1 MTQPSSFSTR
11 IALSFGALALMAV
24 MLVELVWY
32 VGIPPLGLNGARD
45 QRLAEATQHLTIFSN
60 QRLMTIH
67 TALTAQRGAVLVA
80 AESNTLIE
88 ALAGGEPHALQQTT
102 EQLFERWARA
112 YPNAFLALR
121 VLAPN
126 TGVVLASSLRDDVNQ
141 SLLPSDLLER
151 AQQPGVSELVEII
164 TEREEPTL
172 VIVRPVFSIDAD
184 GYPEGAPLGFV
195 VAALDMAAVLAV
207 NIGYGRENDGLP
219 GATLLLVA
227 RDRVLVRHP
236 SGQEDANAFWRINAL
251 APGVEG
257 AMELA
262 DGSGA
267 EYLSVYRHILL
278 SGNESLSLI
287 HYQTKEQALAD
298 LQAKLRSA
306 ALTGLLTTLLALALI
321 YFLSQRLT
329 VPLRQLTE
337 TTRRLGRGEMS
348 ARAMHSDIREL
359 FELNEAFNTMAD
371 SIERHRQT
379 LEQKVAE
386 QNLTLSEKL
395 ALEASLIQARDLA
408 ESGSRAKSTF
418 LANMSHELRTPL
430 NAVLGFSY
438 LLQRDRT
445 ISPESRQKLAA
456 ITRSG
461 QHLLALI
468 NDVLELSRIEAGHNI
483 STRQPVDL
491 KTLLSDVEEMIRVRA
506 EAKDLTFTVAQAA
519 DLSPFVMGDGPHLK
533 QVLINLLGNAVKFT
547 EHGGVTL
554 TVTRQHELVDF
565 EVADTGIGISR
576 QDLEHLFEPFF
587 QTAGSITKGEGTGLG
602 LSISREFTRMM
613 GGQLHVSSR
622 PGHGSTFTL
631 SLTLPACKAPA
642 SPVTTSGRII
652 GLAPNQGKV
661 RILVVDDQPDNRELL
676 KLVLES
682 VGIEV
687 VTAETGEQ
695 AVLAF
700 QKLSPHLIWM
710 DLRMPDMDG
719 YEATRQ
725 IRALPAGDQV
735 RIVALTAHAFQ
746 EDREKA
752 MAAGCDDLVPKP
764 LKEDALFEVMAR
776 LLGLRYVHER
786 PENLESPKVVAMDLS
801 ILPATVLHNLK
812 AAAEALDIDVTRQI
826 VASLR
831 ATHPDLAAA
840 LDSLIQGFRLDRIS
854 ELCESAPA
862 KGQH

>member
-67 TALTAQRGAVLVA
+67 TALTARRGAVLVA

-88 ALAGGEPHALQQTT
+88 TLARGELHALQKTT

-112 YPNAFLALR
+112 HPNAFLAMR
-121 VLAPN
+121 VLDPD
-126 TGVVLASSLRDDVNQ
+126 TGVVVASSQRDNVGK
-141 SLLPSDLLER
+141 SLLPRDLLER

-164 TEREEPTL
+164 TEREEPAL
-172 VIVRPVFSIDAD
+172 VIVRPVFSVDAD
-184 GYPEGAPLGFV
+184 GYPEGAALGFV
-195 VAALDMAAVLAV
+195 VAVLDMAAVLAV
-207 NIGYGRENDGLP
+207 NIGYGRENDEPP

-236 SGQEDANAFWRINAL
+236 AGPEDADAFWRINPL

-262 DGSGA
+262 DGAGA
-267 EYLSVYRHILL
+267 EYLSVYRHIPL
-278 SGNESLSLI
+278 SGNESLTLI
-287 HYQTKEQALAD
+287 HYQAKELALAD
-298 LQAKLRSA
+298 LQTKLRNA
-306 ALTGLLTTLLALALI
+306 ALTGLLSTLLALAVI
-321 YFLSQRLT
+321 YVLSHRLT
-329 VPLRQLTE
+329 VPLLQLTE
-337 TTRRLGRGEMS
+337 TARRLGRGEMS
-348 ARAMHSDIREL
+348 ARAKPSDIREL
-359 FELNEAFNTMAD
+359 YELTEAFNTMAD
-371 SIERHRQT
+371 STERHRQT

-386 QNLTLSEKL
+386 QNQTLSEKL

-408 ESGSRAKSTF
+408 ESANRAKSTF

-438 LLQRDRT
+438 LLQRDQN
-445 ISPESRQKLAA
+445 IGPESRQKLAA
-456 ITRSG
+456 IIRSG

-506 EAKDLTFTVAQAA
+506 ETKGLNFTVTQTA

-547 EHGGVTL
+547 EQGTVTL
-554 TVTRQHELVDF
+554 TVTRQHEIVDF

-587 QTAGSITKGEGTGLG
+587 QTAGSITKGEGSGLG

-631 SLTLPACKAPA
+631 SLTLPACEAPA
-642 SPVTTSGRII
+642 SPTTTPGRII
-652 GLAPNQGKV
+652 GLAPDQAAV
-661 RILVVDDQPDNRELL
+661 RVLVVDDRADNRELL
-676 KLVLES
+676 KLVLEGL
-682 VGIEV
+682 GIEV
-687 VTAETGEQ
+687 FTAETGEQ
-695 AVLAF
+695 AVQAF

-710 DLRMPDMDG
+710 DLRMPGMDG

-735 RIVALTAHAFQ
+735 RIVALTANAFQ

-752 MAAGCDDLVPKP
+752 LTAGCDDLLPKP
-764 LKEDALFEVMAR
+764 LKEDTLLEVMAR

-786 PENLESPKVVAMDLS
+786 PEPLERPTAHAIDLS
-801 ILPATVLHNLK
+801 ILPANVLHNLN

-840 LDSLIQGFRLDRIS
+840 LDSLIQGFRLDRIA
-854 ELCESAPA
+854 ELCKLAQA
-862 KGQH
+862 KGQ